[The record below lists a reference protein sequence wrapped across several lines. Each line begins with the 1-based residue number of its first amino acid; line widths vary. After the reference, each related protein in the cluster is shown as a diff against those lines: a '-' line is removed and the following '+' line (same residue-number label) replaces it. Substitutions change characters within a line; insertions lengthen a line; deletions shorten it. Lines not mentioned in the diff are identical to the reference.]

1 MAPLDDL
8 KAGVGGI
15 RNRVNVRV
23 LRELGLVEEWGTGYR
38 RVTQA
43 CEKGGYPPP
52 AWQELGAALRVIFE
66 PHPEAAAE
74 DGERSGVP
82 INEPVNEP
90 VMSYQTIKDASGA
103 IQYVVVP
110 YADFLRLTSRVETAV
125 PNEVVERVIMGKVTP
140 IRAWREHLGLTQSEV
155 AARMEISQAA
165 LAQIESPEAHP
176 RKSTLRRVAQA
187 LGIQLEQLDF

>member
-1 MAPLDDL
+1 MIHTPTD
-8 KAGVGGI
+8 
-15 RNRVNVRV
+15 
-23 LRELGLVEEWGTGYR
+23 EQSVES
-38 RVTQA
+38 
-43 CEKGGYPPP
+43 
-52 AWQELGAALRVIFE
+52 ALAN
-66 PHPEAAAE
+66 PQ
-74 DGERSGVP
+74 
-82 INEPVNEP
+82 
-90 VMSYQTIKDASGA
+90 MSYQTIKDASGA

-110 YADFLRLTSRVETAV
+110 YADFLRLSSRAETAV